1 MPVLPKIYLASQ
13 SPRRR
18 ELLAQIGV
26 TFEVLRLRERPGRE
40 ADVDEAEHAGE
51 LPDAYVLRVAQ
62 LKARAAS
69 LRLQQRSW
77 PPMPILA
84 ADTTVCIGERILG
97 KPTDASDA
105 RTMLRGL
112 SDRSHRVFT
121 AVAVQHAGRL
131 LTALSQSTV
140 RFRRIEE
147 DEIDAYVAS
156 GEPMDKAG
164 AYAIQGGAQ
173 AFVPAIEGSYSG
185 IVGLPLCET
194 VALLREITR

>member
-1 MPVLPKIYLASQ
+1 MLALPKIYLASQ

-26 TFEVLRLRERPGRE
+26 AFDVLRLREQPGRE
-40 ADVDEAEHAGE
+40 IDVDEAEFAGE
-51 LPDAYVLRVAQ
+51 LPDAYVLRVAT
-62 LKARAAS
+62 LKAQAAA
-69 LRLQQRSW
+69 LRLQQRRW
-77 PPMPILA
+77 PAMPILA
-84 ADTTVCIGERILG
+84 ADTTVSIDARILS
-97 KPTDASDA
+97 KPADAADA
-105 RTMLRGL
+105 RAMLRSL

-121 AVAVQHAGRL
+121 AIAVQHAGRL

-147 DEIDAYVAS
+147 EEIDAYVGT

-173 AFVPAIEGSYSG
+173 AFIPAIEGSYSG
-185 IVGLPLCET
+185 IVGLPLCKT